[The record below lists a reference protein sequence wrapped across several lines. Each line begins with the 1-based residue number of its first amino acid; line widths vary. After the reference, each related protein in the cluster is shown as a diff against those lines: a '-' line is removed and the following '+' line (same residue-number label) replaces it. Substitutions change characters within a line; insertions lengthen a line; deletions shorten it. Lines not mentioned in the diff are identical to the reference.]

1 MHADRARHAGFT
13 LLEAMI
19 ALFIVSLG
27 MTAVIK
33 TLNTYAV
40 SAQYFEEKTLATW
53 IATNKIT
60 ELSVGSTWPAVDE
73 YDEELDYANQHWK
86 LHVEVSE
93 TEVKNLHRVD
103 VSVSR
108 GDDPDHVQSKVSGL
122 IEPPTPRGFPPVLW
136 PVPAPGQPGAEPS
149 GQPGAEPSGQP
160 GGEPSGQP
168 GSPPGGRPGGQRNG
182 GERG

>member
-1 MHADRARHAGFT
+1 MRADRAPHAGFT
-13 LLEAMI
+13 LLEAMV

-40 SAQYFEEKTLATW
+40 SAQYFEEKTFATW

-60 ELSVGSTWPAVDE
+60 ELSVGNTWPGVDE

-86 LHVEVSE
+86 LHVEVAE
-93 TEVKNLHRVD
+93 TDVKNLHRVD

-108 GDDPDHVQSKVSGL
+108 GDEPDRVQSRVSGL

-136 PVPAPGQPGAEPS
+136 PVPAPAQPGD
-149 GQPGAEPSGQP
+149 GPG
-160 GGEPSGQP
+160 GQP
-168 GSPPGGRPGGQRNG
+168 GSEPSGRPGGPPSSPPSGQRNG